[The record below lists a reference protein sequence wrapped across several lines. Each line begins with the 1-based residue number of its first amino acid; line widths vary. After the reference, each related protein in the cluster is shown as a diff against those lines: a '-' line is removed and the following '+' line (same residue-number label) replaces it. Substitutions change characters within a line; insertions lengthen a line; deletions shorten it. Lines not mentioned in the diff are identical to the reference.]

1 MSDVIILIG
10 RTWEVD
16 EIGQR
21 FSKETER
28 EVFCEIDGIS
38 RSEWNVAVSNGMKPD
53 FRATISMIEYDG
65 ETVLKWRGNK
75 YSVYRTYADFRNDQ
89 IELYCEK
96 QVGVS
101 NVGKKQTS

>member
-1 MSDVIILIG
+1 MSDVIILIN

-21 FSKETER
+21 VSKETER
-28 EVFCEIDGIS
+28 EVFCEIGSVS
-38 RSEWNVAVSNGMKPD
+38 RSEWNAAVSNGMKPD
-53 FRATISMIEYDG
+53 FKATISSIEYNG

-75 YSVYRTYADFRNDQ
+75 YSVYRTYQNFDADEV
-89 IELYCEK
+89 ELYCEK

-101 NVGKKQTS
+101 NG